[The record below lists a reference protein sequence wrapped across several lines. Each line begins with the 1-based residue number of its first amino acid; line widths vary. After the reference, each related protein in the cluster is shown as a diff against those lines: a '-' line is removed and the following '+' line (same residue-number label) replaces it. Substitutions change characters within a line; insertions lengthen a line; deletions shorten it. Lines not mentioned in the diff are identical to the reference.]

1 MKSINNR
8 SPARA
13 LTTEYADLFS
23 SPTLERWICPGR
35 RRGKMAGRTRERVKW
50 IAYYDS
56 CE

>member
-50 IAYYDS
+50 IAYYNS
-56 CE
+56 RE